1 MVQSFW
7 VGRGVSRIPDIP
19 CRPCERRDPYAA
31 AVVILKCL
39 SPHSSPTFTRYGSL
53 RSQGRQ
59 QKLFSRRDAPE
70 VLQVE
75 PCPRKSEGAGK
86 TGCTPHPRSRVQ
98 WVDSGRT
105 RAYRFGG
112 ITPAF
117 PAQRLYGLYEFAPVT
132 GFLATV
138 IPGKRWLPSR
148 LDASTGASGPH
159 DFTVRSGIVRPHIAA
174 RNTIASIATSPN
186 VCDDGRRPSGGK
198 GWREFYGVSGLVAEA
213 ECFSREDWTGGIA
226 LIGLR
231 KLVWG
236 RNA

>member
-1 MVQSFW
+1 MTNFCRGQANGSIILRLTASPDT
-7 VGRGVSRIPDIP
+7 GRVP
-19 CRPCERRDPYAA
+19 RPLHVMC
-31 AVVILKCL
+31 
-39 SPHSSPTFTRYGSL
+39 PHSRGIT
-53 RSQGRQ
+53 
-59 QKLFSRRDAPE
+59 
-70 VLQVE
+70 
-75 PCPRKSEGAGK
+75 CPKFCKKTLPSKSEGAGK

-112 ITPAF
+112 VTPAF

-138 IPGKRWLPSR
+138 IPGKRWLPLR

-198 GWREFYGVSGLVAEA
+198 GWREF
-213 ECFSREDWTGGIA
+213 
-226 LIGLR
+226 
-231 KLVWG
+231 
-236 RNA
+236 